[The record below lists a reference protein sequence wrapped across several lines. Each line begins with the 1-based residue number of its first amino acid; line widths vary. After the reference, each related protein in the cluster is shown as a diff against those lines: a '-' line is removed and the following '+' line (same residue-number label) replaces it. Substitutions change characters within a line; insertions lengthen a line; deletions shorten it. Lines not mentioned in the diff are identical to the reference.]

1 MFCDAF
7 KHDEVSFTFHFSRF
21 TKNEISRFTFHVSRK
36 MIYRS
41 KAPLRIGL
49 AGGGTDVSPYSDL
62 YGGAILNATLSLYA
76 HATIEPIQE
85 NGGHPGGDS
94 IVFTAIDQM
103 EEESFDASNDVPVNG
118 KLILLKGVYNRI
130 QKDYGLPK
138 KNFRLST
145 YVDAPAGS
153 GLGTSSTLVVAII
166 GAFVEMLRLP
176 LGEYDIAHY
185 AYEIE
190 RKDLG
195 LAGGKQDQYA
205 ATFGGVNYMEFY
217 DEDKVIVNPLRI
229 KQQYLFELENNL
241 LLYYTSKSRESAK
254 IIEQQARNV
263 TDQKET
269 SIEAMH
275 QLKQQAQMMKEA
287 LLKGRLHEIGEIL
300 DFGFQ
305 QKRKMA
311 TGISNELMDE
321 IYETAKAAGAT
332 GGKIS
337 GAGGGGFMIFYC
349 PGNAKYTVAKKLE
362 RFGGVHRGYQFVE
375 HGLTTW
381 TV

>member
-1 MFCDAF
+1 
-7 KHDEVSFTFHFSRF
+7 
-21 TKNEISRFTFHVSRK
+21 

-62 YGGAILNATLSLYA
+62 YGGAILNATISLYA
-76 HATIEPIQE
+76 NASIEPLNEPKIILE
-85 NGGHPGGDS
+85 ANDRGER
-94 IVFTAIDQM
+94 
-103 EEESFDASNDVPVNG
+103 EEWDLAPELPINKHLD
-118 KLILLKGVYNRI
+118 LLKGVYNCI
-130 QKDYGLPK
+130 VHDYGAINTGFK
-138 KNFRLST
+138 LST
-145 YVDAPAGS
+145 FVDAPAGS

-166 GAFVEMLRLP
+166 GAFAEMLRLP

-190 RKDLG
+190 RNYLK

-217 DEDKVIVNPLRI
+217 ADEKVIVNPLRV

-241 LLYYTSKSRESAK
+241 VLYYTSTSRESAR
-254 IIEQQARNV
+254 IIEQQSKNV
-263 TDQKET
+263 VAKNEA

-275 QLKQQAQMMKEA
+275 QLKHQSLLMKEA
-287 LLKGRLHEIGEIL
+287 LLKGKVDQFGDIL
-300 DFGFQ
+300 DFGYQ
-305 QKRKMA
+305 QKIKMA
-311 TGISNELMDE
+311 AGISNVLLSE
-321 IYETAKAAGAT
+321 IYDTAKGAGAT

-349 PGNAKYTVAKKLE
+349 PKTTKYQVIKALE
-362 RFGGVHRGYQFVE
+362 RFGGMHRNYNFTK
-375 HGLTTW
+375 HGLMTW
-381 TV
+381 TAGS